1 MTPRRRSHNDRVWRK
16 VRGRRLSGVLFEID
30 RERMRIR
37 IRRGRVVEIIDLVL
51 ILGGTNGL
59 ETEQPATGE

>member
-1 MTPRRRSHNDRVWRK
+1 MTPRRRNHNDRVWRK

-59 ETEQPATGE
+59 ETEQPTPGE